1 MGILPKVLHRIRE
14 YMAIHLTIEQLKE
27 MGYDENGNRITGK
40 TSNLESAVRNEPL
53 GQEESE
59 RFDSLVRISIHS
71 VRGVLADPDGI
82 SGKAAIDGIVK
93 AGILRDDSPK
103 EVKEVRY
110 SQEKGRPEKTII
122 TITEVKER
130 KKHGGKE
137 KETGGA

>member
-1 MGILPKVLHRIRE
+1 
-14 YMAIHLTIEQLKE
+14 MAIHLTIEQLKE
-27 MGYDENGNRITGK
+27 MGYDENGNRITDK

-103 EVKEVRY
+103 EVKE
-110 SQEKGRPEKTII
+110 
-122 TITEVKER
+122 R